1 MKDAITNYINE
12 NYPESSDKILLADGF
27 EDAFMGVVC
36 SMGSQPKACYDISKC
51 LDILQNRDGMTLEEA
66 GEFFDYNV
74 TGAYVGEF
82 TPSFI
87 VPFDIEEE
95 LSEGDKGEND
105 YLG

>member
-1 MKDAITNYINE
+1 
-12 NYPESSDKILLADGF
+12 
-27 EDAFMGVVC
+27 
-36 SMGSQPKACYDISKC
+36 
-51 LDILQNRDGMTLEEA
+51 MTLEEA